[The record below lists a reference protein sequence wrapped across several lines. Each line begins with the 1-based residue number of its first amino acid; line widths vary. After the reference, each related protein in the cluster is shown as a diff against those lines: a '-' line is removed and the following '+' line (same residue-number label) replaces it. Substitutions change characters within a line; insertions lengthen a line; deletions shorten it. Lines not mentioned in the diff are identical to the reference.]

1 VVFPLHVL
9 PVVSALVGLVQVG
22 ISLVLFAVA
31 AWAVRGG
38 VPLTAL
44 SLPLVWVPLVTVTL
58 GLSYFLAAMGVFLR
72 DLGQVIG
79 PLLWA
84 PLRPPAAGDPRS
96 IRPSLLPRQ
105 VGLAR
110 RLLRPGAGLG
120 DGSRRPQ
127 RRWEEHPAPDHRGH
141 PGTFDGKGGSRR
153 ARGCAARVGVRLQ
166 RRVHRPRER
175 LPVRRAP

>member
-1 VVFPLHVL
+1 QVSYVKRVVFPLHVL

-79 PLLWA
+79 PLLSA
-84 PLRPPAAGDPRS
+84 LFFLSPVFYPAAAMPEI
-96 IRPSLLPRQ
+96 IRPFYWMNP
-105 VGLAR
+105 
-110 RLLRPGAGLG
+110 LG
-120 DGSRRPQ
+120 VVI
-127 RRWEEHPAPDHRGH
+127 EN
-141 PGTFDGKGGSRR
+141 T
-153 ARGCAARVGVRLQ
+153 
-166 RRVHRPRER
+166 RRVLVTGATPEWG
-175 LPVRRAP
+175 L